1 MSIISRRQKEILLSD
16 VQRMINNNNHAAFA
30 NHAKISDCVSNGDL
44 KFFIDSPKKEFVI
57 KYGNREIRFNCSDQ
71 QMKELKS
78 IEFNDGSIIK
88 GISDSSLIPSSQIA
102 LSTAW
107 GSQIKRDIEKKSSTD
122 HNHDDKYAAKDHNHD
137 DKYADINHTHNQYAD
152 KNHVHNQYADKN
164 HTHNDYALKNHTH
177 FGLDDKDDLEDFI
190 KDVTKDP
197 WYIKVFNGL
206 GVINE
211 LAQDGMIATM
221 EAQIQ
226 AITSILANDLGI
238 DLAQTGL
245 DSLQLTTGLGQTVY
259 GYSQKLKN
267 AADTIK
273 GLGDKF
279 KTVKKI
285 TDPLSE
291 ALNKAG
297 DGVNKASKAL
307 DKMFDFSIT
316 TDYHRIVDSL
326 PDTAGDI
333 GQTINT
339 SSSRL
344 PHVFRAATRAT

>member
-107 GSQIKRDIEKKSSTD
+107 GSQIKRDIENKSSTD

-137 DKYADINHTHNQYAD
+137 EKYADINHTHNQYAD
-152 KNHVHNQYADKN
+152 KNHTHNQYANKNHTHTEYADKN
-164 HTHNDYALKNHTH
+164 HTHY
-177 FGLDDKDDLEDFI
+177 GLDSKDDLEDFI
-190 KDVTKDP
+190 KEVTKDP
-197 WYIKVFNGL
+197 WYVKLFK
-206 GVINE
+206 GVE
-211 LAQDGMIATM
+211 VVSDVAQYGMIAGM

-226 AITSILANDLGI
+226 AINGALSALTGMSASDLGLDAFNMTSSLGTTMLGYSNKLSQLSNTVSAIGDHFSSIQQITEPLSNGLKTASDGVGKYAKIVDNFFDTPSAGDFTNVIARRMTVNPSAQLPDCI
-238 DLAQTGL
+238 DL
-245 DSLQLTTGLGQTVY
+245 LT
-259 GYSQKLKN
+259 S
-267 AADTIK
+267 
-273 GLGDKF
+273 
-279 KTVKKI
+279 
-285 TDPLSE
+285 PL
-291 ALNKAG
+291 L
-297 DGVNKASKAL
+297 
-307 DKMFDFSIT
+307 
-316 TDYHRIVDSL
+316 
-326 PDTAGDI
+326 
-333 GQTINT
+333 
-339 SSSRL
+339 
-344 PHVFRAATRAT
+344 